1 MTTTW
6 FILARAIHFGACLL
20 FFGAF
25 AFDRLVATVISTG
38 DENPAIAWWQS
49 RIRFCGLIL
58 LPLILLSGMAWLALV
73 AETMGGEPLTM
84 DILKTVWD
92 QTQFGTVCLWRLIF
106 WLAAA
111 TVLVVSFVSKPPI
124 VFGKFLAWL
133 QLLFGGCLLGSLAWA
148 GHGQESSLCHLC
160 ADILHLLVAGF
171 WPAGLLPMYLLL
183 RKLRRAGGAEA
194 MNSTYSST
202 YLLVRRFSALSLAS
216 VALLTA
222 TGLVNGWYLVGSLAN
237 LSGQIYGRW
246 LLLKVVL
253 FVLAV
258 AIGAIN
264 LLRLKPRLSA
274 NNPAAQKDEA
284 AARLQFNVQMELLL
298 GAIIVIVV
306 AILGILPPAIQ

>member
-84 DILKTVWD
+84 DVLKTVWD

-111 TVLVVSFVSKPPI
+111 TVLAVSLVSKPPCMY
-124 VFGKFLAWL
+124 GKFLAWL
-133 QLLFGGCLLGSLAWA
+133 QLLFSGCLLGSLAWA

-160 ADILHLLVAGF
+160 ADVLHLLVAGF
-171 WPAGLLPMYLLL
+171 WPAGLFPMFLLL

-194 MNSTYSST
+194 MNST

-222 TGLVNGWYLVGSLAN
+222 TGLVNSWYLVGSLAN

-253 FVLAV
+253 FALSVG
-258 AIGAIN
+258 IGAIN
-264 LLRLKPRLSA
+264 LLRLKPQLSA
-274 NNPAAQKDEA
+274 NNPAVQKNEA
-284 AARLQFNVQMELLL
+284 AVRLQFNVQMELLL

>member
-25 AFDRLVATVISTG
+25 AFDRLVATVITGISAG
-38 DENPAIAWWQS
+38 DEKPTIAWWQS

-58 LPLILLSGMAWLALV
+58 LPVILLSGMAWLALV
-73 AETMGGEPLTM
+73 SETMGGEPLTL
-84 DILKTVWD
+84 DILKTVWN

-111 TVLVVSFVSKPPI
+111 TVLVVSLVSKPPC
-124 VFGKFLAWL
+124 VYGKFLAWL

-148 GHGQESSLCHLC
+148 GHGQESSVCHLC
-160 ADILHLLVAGF
+160 ADVLHLLVAGF
-171 WPAGLLPMYLLL
+171 WPAGLLPMFLML
-183 RKLRRAGGAEA
+183 RKLRQSGGAEA
-194 MNSTYSST
+194 MNST
-202 YLLVRRFSALSLAS
+202 YLLVRRFSALSLVS

-222 TGLVNGWYLVGSLAN
+222 TGLVNSWYLVGSLAN

-253 FVLAV
+253 FALSVG
-258 AIGAIN
+258 IGAIN

-274 NNPAAQKDEA
+274 DHPAGQKDEA
-284 AARLQFNVQMELLL
+284 VARLQFNVQLELLL

>member
-6 FILARAIHFGACLL
+6 FILARAIHFGSCLL

-25 AFDRLVATVISTG
+25 AFDRLVATAILTI
-38 DENPAIAWWQS
+38 DQKETIAWWQS

-58 LPLILLSGMAWLALV
+58 LPVILVSGMAWLALV

-84 DILKTVWD
+84 DILKTVCD

-111 TVLVVSFVSKPPI
+111 TVLVVGIFSKPTP

-133 QLLFGGCLLGSLAWA
+133 QLFFGGCLLGSLAWA
-148 GHGQESSLCHLC
+148 GHGQECSIGHLC
-160 ADILHLLVAGF
+160 ADVLHLLVAGF
-171 WPAGLLPMYLLL
+171 WPAGLLPMFLWL

-194 MNSTYSST
+194 MNSTYS
-202 YLLVRRFSALSLAS
+202 LVRRFSALSLAS

-222 TGLVNGWYLVGSLAN
+222 TGLVNSWYLVGSLAN

-246 LLLKVVL
+246 LLLKVGL
-253 FVLAV
+253 FALSVG
-258 AIGAIN
+258 IGAMN
-264 LLRLKPRLSA
+264 LLRLKPGLSA
-274 NNPAAQKDEA
+274 DNPAAQKNRA
-284 AARLQFNVQMELLL
+284 AGWLQFNVQMELLL
-298 GAIIVIVV
+298 AAVIVIVV

>member
-6 FILARAIHFGACLL
+6 FILVRAIHFGACLL
-20 FFGAF
+20 LFGAF

-38 DENPAIAWWQS
+38 DGNPAIAWWQS

-124 VFGKFLAWL
+124 LFGKSLAWL

-148 GHGQESSLCHLC
+148 GHGQEGSLCHLC
-160 ADILHLLVAGF
+160 ADVLHLLVAGF
-171 WPAGLLPMYLLL
+171 WPAGLLPMFLWL

-194 MNSTYSST
+194 MNSTY
-202 YLLVRRFSALSLAS
+202 LLVRRFSALSLVS

-222 TGLVNGWYLVGSLAN
+222 TGLVNSWYLVGSLAN

-258 AIGAIN
+258 GIGAIN